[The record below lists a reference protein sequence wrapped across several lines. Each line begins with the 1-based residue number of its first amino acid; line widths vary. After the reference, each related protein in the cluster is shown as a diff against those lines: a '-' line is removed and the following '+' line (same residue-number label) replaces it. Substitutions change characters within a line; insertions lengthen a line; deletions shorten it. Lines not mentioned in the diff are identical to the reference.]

1 MSHKKSSLALVFAL
15 VLALPIHSVFGDEVN
30 ENPWKNLFDEE
41 ISVGSL
47 EEVPKLHF
55 VDHHSEF
62 QDWVQELSNL
72 DNKNVNNVVSKE
84 TPASAP
90 VQAPK
95 VSPPKRAP
103 TASPKAAPK
112 TAPKAAPVAS
122 PKSAPKAA
130 PVASPRSAP
139 VASPITS
146 RRILVE

>member
-1 MSHKKSSLALVFAL
+1 MAKSSLALVFAL

-30 ENPWKNLFDEE
+30 PWKNLFDEE

-47 EEVPKLHF
+47 EEVPKLHY
-55 VDHHSEF
+55 VDHSEF
-62 QDWVQELSNL
+62 QDWVQELSHL
-72 DNKNVNNVVSKE
+72 DNKNVNKVVSKE

-95 VSPPKRAP
+95 VSPPKCAP

-122 PKSAPKAA
+122 PRSAPKA
-130 PVASPRSAP
+130 AP